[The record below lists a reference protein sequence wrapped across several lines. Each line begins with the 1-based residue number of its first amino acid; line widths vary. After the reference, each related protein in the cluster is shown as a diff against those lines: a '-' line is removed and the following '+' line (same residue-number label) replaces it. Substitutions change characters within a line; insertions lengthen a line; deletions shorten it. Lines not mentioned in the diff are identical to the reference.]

1 MNKLNFVPLKEVM
14 NKMGIDESIK
24 PNIEMLEKRKIIW
37 RKISDFSGLDVDI
50 NKVTCSKE
58 GYIEYEGFSKLIAYI
73 KEQNFSNNVDFN
85 NPNNL
90 YYITDIKKIKIYLN
104 EEDIV
109 NIKDTLLYQI
119 LFSKSN
125 QYKNFYIDSEGF
137 ETSYVNNIDIQCNL
151 SKPKRVLSNETY
163 INSYDSLFYML
174 DTLTIDGI
182 RIDHTILFKDYIL
195 TCLFE
200 NIRFIKKDRN
210 FKDVEYFLTVSSISV
225 FWNVKRKG

>member
-58 GYIEYEGFSKLIAYI
+58 GYIEYEGFSKLRAYI

-90 YYITDIKKIKIYLN
+90 KKFHIAYNCKKLN
-104 EEDIV
+104 EARE
-109 NIKDTLLYQI
+109 NKDNKYQI
-119 LFSKSN
+119 VLNKKPKFL
-125 QYKNFYIDSEGF
+125 
-137 ETSYVNNIDIQCNL
+137 IDIFVKKNL
-151 SKPKRVLSNETY
+151 IE
-163 INSYDSLFYML
+163 
-174 DTLTIDGI
+174 
-182 RIDHTILFKDYIL
+182 
-195 TCLFE
+195 
-200 NIRFIKKDRN
+200 
-210 FKDVEYFLTVSSISV
+210 KDVEKELKVCQFCLDALHYKGYDYNKMAYKIREEFVNNFSFEEFLGEE
-225 FWNVKRKG
+225 FDKNEKDFKD

>member
-73 KEQNFSNNVDFN
+73 KEQNFSNNFDFN

-90 YYITDIKKIKIYLN
+90 KKFHIAYNCKKLN
-104 EEDIV
+104 EARE
-109 NIKDTLLYQI
+109 NKDNKYQI
-119 LFSKSN
+119 VLNKKPKFL
-125 QYKNFYIDSEGF
+125 
-137 ETSYVNNIDIQCNL
+137 IDIFVKKNL
-151 SKPKRVLSNETY
+151 IE
-163 INSYDSLFYML
+163 
-174 DTLTIDGI
+174 
-182 RIDHTILFKDYIL
+182 
-195 TCLFE
+195 
-200 NIRFIKKDRN
+200 
-210 FKDVEYFLTVSSISV
+210 KDVEKELKVCQFCLDALHYKGYDYNKMAYKIREEFVNNFSFEEFLGEE
-225 FWNVKRKG
+225 FDKNEKDFKD

>member
-73 KEQNFSNNVDFN
+73 KEQNFSNNIDFK

-90 YYITDIKKIKIYLN
+90 KKFHIAYNCKVLN
-104 EEDIV
+104 RARE
-109 NIKDTLLYQI
+109 NKDNKYQI
-119 LFSKSN
+119 VLNKKPKFL
-125 QYKNFYIDSEGF
+125 
-137 ETSYVNNIDIQCNL
+137 IDIFVKKNL
-151 SKPKRVLSNETY
+151 IE
-163 INSYDSLFYML
+163 
-174 DTLTIDGI
+174 
-182 RIDHTILFKDYIL
+182 
-195 TCLFE
+195 
-200 NIRFIKKDRN
+200 
-210 FKDVEYFLTVSSISV
+210 KDVEKELKVCQFCLDALHYKGYDYNKMAYKIREEFVNNFSFEEFLGEE
-225 FWNVKRKG
+225 FDKNEKDFKD

>member
-73 KEQNFSNNVDFN
+73 KEQNFSKNIDFN

-90 YYITDIKKIKIYLN
+90 KKFHIAYNCKVLN
-104 EEDIV
+104 RARE
-109 NIKDTLLYQI
+109 NKDNKYQI
-119 LFSKSN
+119 VLNKKPKFL
-125 QYKNFYIDSEGF
+125 
-137 ETSYVNNIDIQCNL
+137 IDIFVKKNL
-151 SKPKRVLSNETY
+151 IE
-163 INSYDSLFYML
+163 
-174 DTLTIDGI
+174 
-182 RIDHTILFKDYIL
+182 
-195 TCLFE
+195 
-200 NIRFIKKDRN
+200 
-210 FKDVEYFLTVSSISV
+210 KDVEKELKVCQFCLDALHYKGYDYNKMAYKIREEFVNNFSFEEFLGEE
-225 FWNVKRKG
+225 FDKNEKDFKD

>member
-73 KEQNFSNNVDFN
+73 KEQNFSNNIDFN

-90 YYITDIKKIKIYLN
+90 KKFHIAYNCKVLN
-104 EEDIV
+104 RARE
-109 NIKDTLLYQI
+109 NKDNKYQI
-119 LFSKSN
+119 VLNKKPKFL
-125 QYKNFYIDSEGF
+125 
-137 ETSYVNNIDIQCNL
+137 IDIFVKKNL
-151 SKPKRVLSNETY
+151 IE
-163 INSYDSLFYML
+163 
-174 DTLTIDGI
+174 
-182 RIDHTILFKDYIL
+182 
-195 TCLFE
+195 
-200 NIRFIKKDRN
+200 
-210 FKDVEYFLTVSSISV
+210 KDVEKELKVCQFCLDALHYKGYDYNKMVYKIREEFVNNFSFEEFLGEE
-225 FWNVKRKG
+225 FDKNEKDFKD

>member
-73 KEQNFSNNVDFN
+73 KEQNFSNNIDFN

-90 YYITDIKKIKIYLN
+90 KKFHIAYNCKVLNRARENKDNKFCLDALHYKGYDYNKMAYKIR
-104 EEDIV
+104 EE
-109 NIKDTLLYQI
+109 
-119 LFSKSN
+119 F
-125 QYKNFYIDSEGF
+125 
-137 ETSYVNNIDIQCNL
+137 VNNFSFEEFLGEEFD
-151 SKPKRVLSNETY
+151 KNEK
-163 INSYDSLFYML
+163 D
-174 DTLTIDGI
+174 
-182 RIDHTILFKDYIL
+182 FKD
-195 TCLFE
+195 
-200 NIRFIKKDRN
+200 
-210 FKDVEYFLTVSSISV
+210 
-225 FWNVKRKG
+225 

>member
-50 NKVTCSKE
+50 NKVTCLKE

-90 YYITDIKKIKIYLN
+90 KKFHIAYNCKKLN
-104 EEDIV
+104 EARE
-109 NIKDTLLYQI
+109 NKDNKYQI
-119 LFSKSN
+119 VLNKKPKFL
-125 QYKNFYIDSEGF
+125 
-137 ETSYVNNIDIQCNL
+137 IDIFVKKNL
-151 SKPKRVLSNETY
+151 IE
-163 INSYDSLFYML
+163 
-174 DTLTIDGI
+174 
-182 RIDHTILFKDYIL
+182 
-195 TCLFE
+195 
-200 NIRFIKKDRN
+200 
-210 FKDVEYFLTVSSISV
+210 KDVEKELKVCQFCLDALHYKGYDYNKMAYKIREEFVNNFSFEEFLGEE
-225 FWNVKRKG
+225 FDKNEKDFKD